1 MLLICMIMICCLV
14 ALEWAPG
21 FNGKMCE
28 MFHRVTTHTWI
39 GNYSYSESYV
49 TVIEDEIS
57 LLW

>member
-1 MLLICMIMICCLV
+1 
-14 ALEWAPG
+14 
-21 FNGKMCE
+21 MCE
-28 MFHRVTTHTWI
+28 MYHRVTTTCI